1 MSATLDLTRYTSFLK
16 GPDRHEAVNL
26 VIVDSEQC
34 PTNVSSYFNVEVLYL
49 EDLPR
54 RIGIDH
60 DKIAKVSAA
69 ATEGMRNEEMTGYSL
84 NLDVH
89 AIAYAVIAKTIK
101 RDQATTT
108 LVFLPTYRTLEI
120 QYGILKAAPFAADVD
135 VQVLH
140 SSLEIASLL
149 DDRGPLGHEALR
161 DIGHERRGELAHDF
175 GRRRRG
181 GPVLDESSYLG
192 L

>member
-1 MSATLDLTRYTSFLK
+1 MR
-16 GPDRHEAVNL
+16 
-26 VIVDSEQC
+26 
-34 PTNVSSYFNVEVLYL
+34 SS
-49 EDLPR
+49 R
-54 RIGIDH
+54 RRRQRSIAA
-60 DKIAKVSAA
+60 KI
-69 ATEGMRNEEMTGYSL
+69 
-84 NLDVH
+84 
-89 AIAYAVIAKTIK
+89 I
-101 RDQATTT
+101 RD
-108 LVFLPTYRTLEI
+108 FGRRRYRTLEI